1 MPAPR
6 AVFLCTRRCVARF
19 NGTVESA
26 TALGTGINS
35 NSATTGGLFASVV
48 LTATSAFR
56 LRRVT
61 LGVRAG
67 TGAPTSQQVS
77 VAIIR
82 CTARGT
88 QTTAAAPNKLDP
100 NSFAT
105 NVSYDS
111 VWTTTPTLAGTAV
124 ANYSYEVSFNTQ
136 SGVDLP
142 WELLEELYTSGTAGN
157 GLAFFNIG
165 NALPTAHL
173 YTLSIEHEE

>member
-1 MPAPR
+1 M
-6 AVFLCTRRCVARF
+6 ARF
-19 NGTVESA
+19 NGVTESA

-35 NSATTGGLFASVV
+35 NSATTGGLFAALI
-48 LTATSAFR
+48 LTATSSFKIRR
-56 LRRVT
+56 LT

-77 VAIIR
+77 VAAIR
-82 CTARGT
+82 ATARGT
-88 QTTAAAPNKLDP
+88 QTTTAALNKLDP
-100 NSFAT
+100 NSFST
-105 NVSYDS
+105 NVALDS
-111 VWTTTPTLAGTAV
+111 AWSTTPTLAGTGV

-142 WELLEELYTSGTAGN
+142 WELLEELYTSGASGN

-173 YTLSIEHEE
+173 YTFACEVEE

>member
-1 MPAPR
+1 M
-6 AVFLCTRRCVARF
+6 ARF
-19 NGTVESA
+19 NGVTESA

-35 NSATTGGLFASVV
+35 NSATTGGLFCSLV
-48 LTATSAFR
+48 LTAGSAFR
-56 LRRVT
+56 VRRIT

-77 VAIIR
+77 VAAIR

-88 QTTAAAPNKLDP
+88 QTTTAALNKLDN

-105 NVSYDS
+105 NVALDS
-111 VWTTTPTLAGTAV
+111 AWSTTPTLAGTAL
-124 ANYSYEVSFNTQ
+124 ANYSWEATFNTQ

-142 WELLEELYTSGTAGN
+142 WELLEELYCGAASGN
-157 GLAFFNIG
+157 GFAFFNIG

-173 YTLSIEHEE
+173 YTAAFEIEE

>member
-1 MPAPR
+1 M
-6 AVFLCTRRCVARF
+6 ARF
-19 NGTVESA
+19 NGVVESA

-35 NSATTGGLFASVV
+35 NSATTGGLFLSLI
-48 LTATSAFR
+48 LTATSSFR
-56 LRRVT
+56 LRRLT
-61 LGVRAG
+61 FGVRAG

-77 VAIIR
+77 IAAIR

-88 QTTAAAPNKLDP
+88 QTTTQALNKLDP

-105 NVSYDS
+105 SVAADS
-111 VWTTTPTLAGTAV
+111 AWSTTPTLPGTAL

-142 WELLEELYTSGTAGN
+142 WELLEELYTSGTSGN

-165 NALPTAHL
+165 NALPSSHL
-173 YTLSIEHEE
+173 YTASFECEE

>member
-1 MPAPR
+1 M
-6 AVFLCTRRCVARF
+6 ARF
-19 NGTVESA
+19 DGVIESA

-35 NSATTGGLFASVV
+35 NSATTGGLFASLV
-48 LTATSAFR
+48 LTASSAFKF
-56 LRRVT
+56 RRCT

-88 QTTAAAPNKLDP
+88 QTTTQTLNKMDS

-105 NVSYDS
+105 NVALDS
-111 VWTTTPTLAGTAV
+111 AWSTTPTLSGTAL
-124 ANYSYEVSFNTQ
+124 ANYLTEVTFNTQ

-142 WELLEELYTSGTAGN
+142 FELLEEMYTSGASGN

-165 NALPTAHL
+165 NALPTSHL
-173 YTLSIEHEE
+173 YTAAFEIEE